1 MAHLNSKLPADESEQ
16 LLIKS
21 QENTNP
27 NYGCEPEKRDIETYL
42 QYGAI
47 NLDKP
52 SGPTSHEVVTW
63 VRKLLNISNAGHGGT
78 LDPKVT
84 GVLPCALGK
93 ATRVLG
99 ALLTAGKEYVGVMY
113 LHDLSRIVANELNIE
128 LKVVEDMPKN
138 KRQKVVNK
146 VVKKAFKIFTNEIY
160 QRPPLKSSV
169 ARKLRIRRIYYC
181 KLLELNENRVL
192 FIIGCEAGT
201 YIRKFCFDIGEAL
214 CAGAH
219 MTDLRRT
226 RVGKFT
232 EKDNLITLQNLKDAF
247 TIYQKEGNDYYL
259 RKIVF
264 PMEKMVEHIPKI
276 FVRDTAVDA
285 LCHGADLAAAGVC
298 YIDARIKVGMMIA
311 LMTLKKELIG
321 FSIAKL
327 DAMDIFKAKSGI
339 MAKIKKVFM
348 ARNTYPR
355 WDEKNSK
362 NS

>member
-27 NYGCEPEKRDIETYL
+27 NYGCEPEKRDFETHL
-42 QYGAI
+42 QYGVI

-52 SGPTSHEVVTW
+52 SGPTSHEVVSW
-63 VRKLLNISNAGHGGT
+63 VRKILGVSNAGHGGT

-84 GVLPCALGK
+84 GILPCALGK
-93 ATRVLG
+93 ATRVLA

-113 LHDLSRIVANELNIE
+113 LHSSEPDDKI
-128 LKVVEDMPKN
+128 PK
-138 KRQKVVNK
+138 
-146 VVKKAFKIFTNEIY
+146 KKLERAFKIFTAKIY
-160 QRPPLKSSV
+160 QRPPVKSSV
-169 ARKLRIRRIYYC
+169 ARKLRVREIYYS
-181 KLLELNENRVL
+181 KVLEINENRVL
-192 FIIGCEAGT
+192 FNIGCEAGT
-201 YIRKFCFDIGEAL
+201 YIRKFCYDIGEAL
-214 CAGAH
+214 CSGAH

-226 RVGKFT
+226 RVGKFS

-247 TIYQKEGNDYYL
+247 TIYQKEGNEYYL
-259 RKIVF
+259 RKIIF

-298 YIDARIKVGMMIA
+298 YIDARIKTGMLIA

-321 FSIAKL
+321 FSVAKK
-327 DAMDIFKAKSGI
+327 DSMDIYKAKSGI
-339 MAKIKKVFM
+339 MANIKKVFM
-348 ARNTYPR
+348 ERGTYPR
-355 WDEKNSK
+355 WDEKK
-362 NS
+362 